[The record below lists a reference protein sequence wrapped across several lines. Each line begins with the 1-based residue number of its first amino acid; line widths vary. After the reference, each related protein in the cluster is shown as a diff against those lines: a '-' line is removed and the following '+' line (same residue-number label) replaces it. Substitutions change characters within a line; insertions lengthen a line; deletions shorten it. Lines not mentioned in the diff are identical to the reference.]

1 MALTGEKK
9 DPRAWDGL
17 TPPLAEWLLDAIAVC
32 LNHFA
37 VLLSLCMTA
46 LEPPCSF
53 QGFTVLIRGSLWALA
68 E

>member
-9 DPRAWDGL
+9 DLRAWDGL

-32 LNHFA
+32 LNYFA

-46 LEPPCSF
+46 RSPL
-53 QGFTVLIRGSLWALA
+53 ALFRNLQC
-68 E
+68 